1 MMTGLDTNVLLRF
14 LLNDDPIQ
22 SSQAKQAVDDVL
34 RGEGAVFIN
43 RLVLSETVWV
53 LGRGY
58 RYGRDTILTVVESLL
73 ETDGFVV
80 EDAGAGADAIRLCR
94 AGGFDFPD
102 ALIGTTNAEDGCAT
116 TLTFD
121 RKAAGLPHFA
131 ALPLH
136 DRA

>member
-1 MMTGLDTNVLLRF
+1 MGFIRIGPNGEISLPREAWDALGLKPGDRVELVT
-14 LLNDDPIQ
+14 DPASRSVTLHPPAP
-22 SSQAKQAVDDVL
+22 SSPAHRRTA
-34 RGEGAVFIN
+34 
-43 RLVLSETVWV
+43 
-53 LGRGY
+53 
-58 RYGRDTILTVVESLL
+58 
-73 ETDGFVV
+73 
-80 EDAGAGADAIRLCR
+80 
-94 AGGFDFPD
+94 D